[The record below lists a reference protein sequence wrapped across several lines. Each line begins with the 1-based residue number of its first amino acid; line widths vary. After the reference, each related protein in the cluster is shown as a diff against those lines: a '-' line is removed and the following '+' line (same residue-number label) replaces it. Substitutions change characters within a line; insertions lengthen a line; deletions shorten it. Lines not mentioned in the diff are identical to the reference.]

1 MIGIP
6 DIAKNMWSN
15 NTILVTYLTCESA
28 GKNGEFFYNSLTY
41 KTAEEGGAKLAIGFA
56 DIISYGS
63 AERWSERFHS
73 KLKAGAGVWDSMDY
87 ANSDVH
93 FILLGNDSIRKCY
106 LVRHDESVN
115 DNMIINRYINSEL
128 NSIADT
134 YSRDLRSD
142 DNILKNKIEIN
153 KNEEDIVIDYL
164 KQYDSEFDINNY
176 YIGKSSMVS
185 LCASNKEDVKQID
198 YIYVTLKIGDFYT
211 DAGYVAKIK
220 DNKIVAIYDN
230 NIDVEKQKNAIANKE
245 KFSVNTNSADTK
257 SVKERALASSK
268 LENVSANED
277 VKYYYDIKNDK
288 KYVVVPIRS
297 EIDDGMGGKDVF
309 IDTVQY
315 EI

>member
-1 MIGIP
+1 
-6 DIAKNMWSN
+6 
-15 NTILVTYLTCESA
+15 
-28 GKNGEFFYNSLTY
+28 
-41 KTAEEGGAKLAIGFA
+41 
-56 DIISYGS
+56 
-63 AERWSERFHS
+63 
-73 KLKAGAGVWDSMDY
+73 
-87 ANSDVH
+87 
-93 FILLGNDSIRKCY
+93 
-106 LVRHDESVN
+106 
-115 DNMIINRYINSEL
+115 
-128 NSIADT
+128 
-134 YSRDLRSD
+134 
-142 DNILKNKIEIN
+142 
-153 KNEEDIVIDYL
+153 
-164 KQYDSEFDINNY
+164 
-176 YIGKSSMVS
+176 MVS